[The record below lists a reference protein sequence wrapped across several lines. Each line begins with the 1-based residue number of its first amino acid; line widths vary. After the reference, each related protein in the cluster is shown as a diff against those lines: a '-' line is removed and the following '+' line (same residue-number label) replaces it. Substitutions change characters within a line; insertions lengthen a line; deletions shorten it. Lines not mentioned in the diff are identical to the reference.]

1 MVYRQRQKRL
11 SWSGVSSLTWSPD
24 DKTLAIGSGL
34 SIAHTKRLSLPKMTN
49 ECTSTSYARVVWD
62 CYRSEARALPRPA
75 RSKNERTQLIL
86 HSLTPFLLAR
96 PGSLWPLTFCTT
108 SVLPNCSALQ
118 TNPVHTQR
126 QATFETRHRLIL
138 GVPEVGYLLL
148 W

>member
-1 MVYRQRQKRL
+1 MNVDQPVTRESCGIVTGAKL
-11 SWSGVSSLTWSPD
+11 GHS
-24 DKTLAIGSGL
+24 
-34 SIAHTKRLSLPKMTN
+34 
-49 ECTSTSYARVVWD
+49 
-62 CYRSEARALPRPA
+62 RAPHG
-75 RSKNERTQLIL
+75 SKNKRTQLIL

-96 PGSLWPLTFCTT
+96 PGSFWPLTFCAT